1 LQAFEVDED
10 APEFRVLHPN
20 KQKSNKKLVSEHFDL
35 VSESDDE
42 KERGTASGDD
52 SDASSSSSDD
62 GTRVSAKRNKKPATG
77 NGDIVGKKRKA
88 PEPRFVSL
96 QILSVMFVILSA

>member
-1 LQAFEVDED
+1 MDED
-10 APEFRVLHPN
+10 APEFRALHPN

-35 VSESDDE
+35 VSDSDDE
-42 KERGTASGDD
+42 KERGPASRND

-62 GTRVSAKRNKKPATG
+62 GARVSVKRNQNHATG

-88 PEPRFVSL
+88 PEPRFVRL
-96 QILSVMFVILSA
+96 